1 MYTFHYWLWK
11 NQISTINENTWIGFC
26 TYRRFWSAINSAQNT
41 NYNNFKENILSNI
54 PNEWNDHEVILPEK
68 LYFSSGRRIK
78 ILKNSPTFFLKNPSF
93 FFFSKKHTIKTHFE
107 IFHDPEILK
116 NSLQFI
122 ENNERK
128 DFQDYINNEYFH
140 PWNLF
145 FCRSKKLLI
154 KYYESVFPWLFKC
167 ENKFGFSK
175 LGLKGYK
182 TQRIYAYLAER
193 YLSYWFEKYSNYRT
207 WPIIFL
213 DKDTQ
218 LKLKN

>member
-1 MYTFHYWLWK
+1 M
-11 NQISTINENTWIGFC
+11 
-26 TYRRFWSAINSAQNT
+26 
-41 NYNNFKENILSNI
+41 
-54 PNEWNDHEVILPEK
+54 
-68 LYFSSGRRIK
+68 
-78 ILKNSPTFFLKNPSF
+78 NP
-93 FFFSKKHTIKTHFE
+93 K
-107 IFHDPEILK
+107 
-116 NSLQFI
+116 
-122 ENNERK
+122 K
-128 DFQDYINNEYFH
+128 DFKDYLNNKYFH

-167 ENKFGFSK
+167 EDRFGFSK

-193 YLSYWFEKYSNYRT
+193 YLSFWFEKYSNYKT